1 MLGVTVTVKG
11 QHAGGDA
18 GVGWG
23 SRSRRRTQAPV
34 KGRNLAFIPSERQNY
49 FEAFSRGVAE
59 CFSFQFS
66 RSL

>member
-23 SRSRRRTQAPV
+23 AGARGELRAPV